1 MKALITRK
9 VGMTSLVSGDGAVTA
24 ITLLSASPCVITQ
37 VKTPDI
43 DGYQAVQLGFE
54 IAKHPG
60 KTAAGHAKKANVAPS
75 KIIREFR
82 VDEIESEMN
91 VGTEVKADVFSV
103 GDTVDATGTSKGKG
117 FAGTIKRHNFK
128 RGRKT
133 HGGRSY
139 RRVGS
144 IGSMYPQRIF
154 KGKRMSGRMG
164 ADQVTVKNLTI
175 ALVDMD
181 LNVIGV
187 TGAIPGPRHS
197 IVTLKGV
204 K

>member
-1 MKALITRK
+1 VKALITRK
-9 VGMTSLVSGDGAVTA
+9 IGMTSIIDDNGAA
-24 ITLLSASPCVITQ
+24 IAVTLLSAAPNSITQ
-37 VKTPDI
+37 VKNNET
-43 DGYQAVQLGFE
+43 DGYVAVQLGAE
-54 IAKHPG
+54 ESKKVSKAL
-60 KTAAGHAKKANVAPS
+60 AGHFKTSGASP

-82 VDEIESEMN
+82 MNEPDENMK
-91 VGTEVKADVFSV
+91 VGDKISADLFSV
-103 GDTVDATGTSKGKG
+103 GDVVDVTGTSKGKG
-117 FAGTIKRHNFK
+117 WAGTIKRHNFH

-154 KGKRMSGRMG
+154 PGKKMAGRMG
-164 ADQVTVKNLTI
+164 HEQVTTKKLKI

-187 TGAIPGPRHS
+187 TGAVPGPRKGI
-197 IVTLKGV
+197 IVLKEA